1 MTDPDRALLS
11 HGFAPDP
18 EAPLLARPA
27 GLLLSGVDN
36 PLLVSN
42 YEIVV
47 SIVPLAHHGFPA
59 PPRRET
65 GRSPAVLV
73 GASSRSEP
81 ATVMAVAP
89 ACPVIPKSVENTLDN
104 ALKAQGPHQRCR

>member
-1 MTDPDRALLS
+1 VTDPDRALLS

-18 EAPLLARPA
+18 DAPLLSRPA

-36 PLLVSN
+36 PLLVSD

-47 SIVPLAHHGFPA
+47 SIIPLAHHGFPA

-89 ACPVIPKSVENTLDN
+89 ACPVIRETLDN